1 MKGRCVDKLECD
13 FIMRGYGMMGYS
25 YAQVA
30 MTIMLDR

>member
-13 FIMRGYGMMGYS
+13 FIMRGYGMGYS